1 MDLGRL
7 YDQLDRLFA
16 SQDFAEDELDYAILD
31 RHLRVLEQLDAM
43 TTGAL
48 SVFDLF
54 RREHAYTGS
63 RFATTFGWDMARY
76 AEEGPLYGD
85 ARLHPDDRHQLM
97 LAGVQFTAEFK
108 LLAWEQK
115 QQGKRMRE
123 ILREN
128 GIDPDMLGRKRIE
141 NLSMRVNDLG
151 RAGGD
156 FSDQRVYN
164 GRPAANER
172 RKDMSLEDRVL
183 WLTNELAYT
192 KQEVEFL
199 KKLQMANTEARK
211 EWGSKHRHG

>member
-1 MDLGRL
+1 MSRGLGDVYKR
-7 YDQLDRLFA
+7 Q
-16 SQDFAEDELDYAILD
+16 
-31 RHLRVLEQLDAM
+31 
-43 TTGAL
+43 
-48 SVFDLF
+48 
-54 RREHAYTGS
+54 
-63 RFATTFGWDMARY
+63 
-76 AEEGPLYGD
+76 
-85 ARLHPDDRHQLM
+85 
-97 LAGVQFTAEFK
+97 

>member
-1 MDLGRL
+1 
-7 YDQLDRLFA
+7 
-16 SQDFAEDELDYAILD
+16 
-31 RHLRVLEQLDAM
+31 
-43 TTGAL
+43 
-48 SVFDLF
+48 
-54 RREHAYTGS
+54 
-63 RFATTFGWDMARY
+63 
-76 AEEGPLYGD
+76 
-85 ARLHPDDRHQLM
+85 
-97 LAGVQFTAEFK
+97 
-108 LLAWEQK
+108 
-115 QQGKRMRE
+115 MRE

-172 RKDMSLEDRVL
+172 RKDMSLEDRVR